1 MLLEVTCSDSKQVT
15 MKWEL
20 TGPSASAVVDYIV
33 EKEQNG
39 RKLASNLTI
48 HHCQTNCNVL
58 GEAQQEQPVSEALI
72 PAIAV
77 ASMAAVVTITV
88 AILLLVVVVGC
99 VCHKKRQKRMLAPP
113 NGTPQLPVPNPLY
126 SSFANGD
133 EEGRQAGPQDLA
145 ASPNVATGD
154 EEGTQA
160 GPQDLAASPNVA
172 TGDEEGTQAEP
183 QDLAA
188 SPHPTNLPAEPIVP
202 VAIVDTIGYSKL
214 KHFTGNWNP
223 SGTVH
228 VMFNVDAVE
237 HEVRTV
243 ERNYCNAWILNHQ
256 QRPLDAAH
264 GANAAPAAS
273 GNQSSTD
280 TGSAEEDAHR
290 VNKSEQLVDG
300 ASLLEGA
307 TTYRVNCRPPYLPTR
322 AQSSDSDFSS
332 ISNSPS
338 TELHLTVPSRVRRSN
353 VFDEDQNEVFGSSE
367 VSRRE
372 PKRHEKPPIPLP
384 RRRRCSNENVLEN
397 EGAYSEE
404 PIVYEDVVLARS

>member
-1 MLLEVTCSDSKQVT
+1 MLLEVTCSDSKQGT

-48 HHCQTNCNVL
+48 YPCQTTCNVL
-58 GEAQQEQPVSEALI
+58 GEAQQEEQVSESLI

-99 VCHKKRQKRMLAPP
+99 VCHKKRQKRMFAPP
-113 NGTPQLPVPNPLY
+113 NGTPRRPVPNPLY
-126 SSFANGD
+126 YSFANGD

-160 GPQDLAASPNVA
+160 EPQDLAASPNAA

-188 SPHPTNLPAEPIVP
+188 SPHPTNLPAEPSMP

-214 KHFTGNWNP
+214 QHFTG
-223 SGTVH
+223 
-228 VMFNVDAVE
+228 
-237 HEVRTV
+237 
-243 ERNYCNAWILNHQ
+243 ILQ
-256 QRPLDAAH
+256 
-264 GANAAPAAS
+264 
-273 GNQSSTD
+273 
-280 TGSAEEDAHR
+280 
-290 VNKSEQLVDG
+290 
-300 ASLLEGA
+300 
-307 TTYRVNCRPPYLPTR
+307 
-322 AQSSDSDFSS
+322 
-332 ISNSPS
+332 
-338 TELHLTVPSRVRRSN
+338 EL
-353 VFDEDQNEVFGSSE
+353 
-367 VSRRE
+367 
-372 PKRHEKPPIPLP
+372 
-384 RRRRCSNENVLEN
+384 
-397 EGAYSEE
+397 YM
-404 PIVYEDVVLARS
+404 

>member
-1 MLLEVTCSDSKQVT
+1 

-39 RKLASNLTI
+39 RILASNLTI
-48 HHCQTNCNVL
+48 HRCEKTCNVL
-58 GEAQQEQPVSEALI
+58 GEAEQEEQVSESLI

-77 ASMAAVVTITV
+77 ASMAAVVTIAV

-99 VCHKKRQKRMLAPP
+99 VCHKKTQKRMFAPP
-113 NGTPQLPVPNPLY
+113 NETPRRPVPNPLY
-126 SSFANGD
+126 YSFAN
-133 EEGRQAGPQDLA
+133 
-145 ASPNVATGD
+145 
-154 EEGTQA
+154 
-160 GPQDLAASPNVA
+160 
-172 TGDEEGTQAEP
+172 GDEEGTQAEP

-188 SPHPTNLPAEPIVP
+188 SPHPTNLPAEPSMP
-202 VAIVDTIGYSKL
+202 VAIVDTIGYSRL
-214 KHFTGNWNP
+214 QHFTGNWNP
-223 SGTVH
+223 SGTVR
-228 VMFNVDAVE
+228 VLFNEDAVE

-243 ERNYCNAWILNHQ
+243 ERSYYITWILNHQ

-273 GNQSSTD
+273 GNQSGTD
-280 TGSAEEDAHR
+280 TDSAEEDAHC
-290 VNKSEQLVDG
+290 VNESEQLVDG
-300 ASLLEGA
+300 ASLHEGT

-322 AQSSDSDFSS
+322 APISDSDFSS

-384 RRRRCSNENVLEN
+384 RRRRCSNEDVLEN
-397 EGAYSEE
+397 EGACSEE
-404 PIVYEDVVLARS
+404 PIVYEDVVLARL

>member
-1 MLLEVTCSDSKQVT
+1 MEVTCSDSKQGT

-39 RKLASNLTI
+39 RILASNLTI
-48 HHCQTNCNVL
+48 HRCERTCNVL
-58 GEAQQEQPVSEALI
+58 GEAQQEEQVSETLI

-99 VCHKKRQKRMLAPP
+99 VCHKKRQKRMFAPP
-113 NGTPQLPVPNPLY
+113 NETPRRPVPNPLY
-126 SSFANGD
+126 YSFANGD
-133 EEGRQAGPQDLA
+133 EERHQAGPQDLA
-145 ASPNVATGD
+145 SSPNA
-154 EEGTQA
+154 
-160 GPQDLAASPNVA
+160 A

-214 KHFTGNWNP
+214 QHFTGNWNP

-243 ERNYCNAWILNHQ
+243 ERNYCNTWILNHQ
-256 QRPLDAAH
+256 QRPLNAAH

-273 GNQSSTD
+273 GNQSGTD
-280 TGSAEEDAHR
+280 AGSAEEDAHR
-290 VNKSEQLVDG
+290 VNESEQLVGG
-300 ASLLEGA
+300 ASLHEGT

-384 RRRRCSNENVLEN
+384 RRRRCSNEDVLEN

-404 PIVYEDVVLARS
+404 PIVYEDVVLAKS

>member
-1 MLLEVTCSDSKQVT
+1 MEVTCSDSKQVT

-39 RKLASNLTI
+39 RILASNLTI
-48 HHCQTNCNVL
+48 HRCERTCNVL
-58 GEAQQEQPVSEALI
+58 GEAQQEEQVSESLI

-88 AILLLVVVVGC
+88 AILLLVVVGC

-113 NGTPQLPVPNPLY
+113 NGTPRRPVPNPLY

-133 EEGRQAGPQDLA
+133 EEGRQA
-145 ASPNVATGD
+145 
-154 EEGTQA
+154 E
-160 GPQDLAASPNVA
+160 PQDLAASPNVA

-188 SPHPTNLPAEPIVP
+188 SPHPTNLPAEPSMP

-214 KHFTGNWNP
+214 QHFTGNWNP

-228 VMFNVDAVE
+228 VMFNEDAVE

-243 ERNYCNAWILNHQ
+243 ERSYYNTWILNHQ

-273 GNQSSTD
+273 GNQSGTD
-280 TGSAEEDAHR
+280 TGSAEEDAH
-290 VNKSEQLVDG
+290 QQQ
-300 ASLLEGA
+300 
-307 TTYRVNCRPPYLPTR
+307 PTLCT
-322 AQSSDSDFSS
+322 Q
-332 ISNSPS
+332 P
-338 TELHLTVPSRVRRSN
+338 TML
-353 VFDEDQNEVFGSSE
+353 
-367 VSRRE
+367 
-372 PKRHEKPPIPLP
+372 
-384 RRRRCSNENVLEN
+384 
-397 EGAYSEE
+397 
-404 PIVYEDVVLARS
+404 IVVAV

>member
-1 MLLEVTCSDSKQVT
+1 
-15 MKWEL
+15 MKL
-20 TGPSASAVVDYIV
+20 D
-33 EKEQNG
+33 
-39 RKLASNLTI
+39 
-48 HHCQTNCNVL
+48 
-58 GEAQQEQPVSEALI
+58 QQEEQVSETLI

-77 ASMAAVVTITV
+77 ASMAAVVTIAV
-88 AILLLVVVVGC
+88 AILLLVVVGC
-99 VCHKKRQKRMLAPP
+99 VCHRKTQKRMFAPP
-113 NGTPQLPVPNPLY
+113 NGTPRRPVPNPLY
-126 SSFANGD
+126 SSFVNGD
-133 EEGRQAGPQDLA
+133 EERH
-145 ASPNVATGD
+145 
-154 EEGTQA
+154 QA

-214 KHFTGNWNP
+214 QHFTGNWNP
-223 SGTVH
+223 SGTVR
-228 VMFNVDAVE
+228 VLFNEDALE

-243 ERNYCNAWILNHQ
+243 ERSYCNAWILNHQ

-273 GNQSSTD
+273 GNQSGTD
-280 TGSAEEDAHR
+280 TDSAEEDAHR
-290 VNKSEQLVDG
+290 VNESEQLVGG
-300 ASLLEGA
+300 ASLHEG
-307 TTYRVNCRPPYLPTR
+307 TPTYRVNCRPSYLPTR

-338 TELHLTVPSRVRRSN
+338 TELHLTVPSWVRRSN

-367 VSRRE
+367 ASRRE

-384 RRRRCSNENVLEN
+384 RRR
-397 EGAYSEE
+397 
-404 PIVYEDVVLARS
+404 

>member
-1 MLLEVTCSDSKQVT
+1 M
-15 MKWEL
+15 
-20 TGPSASAVVDYIV
+20 
-33 EKEQNG
+33 
-39 RKLASNLTI
+39 
-48 HHCQTNCNVL
+48 
-58 GEAQQEQPVSEALI
+58 
-72 PAIAV
+72 
-77 ASMAAVVTITV
+77 
-88 AILLLVVVVGC
+88 
-99 VCHKKRQKRMLAPP
+99 
-113 NGTPQLPVPNPLY
+113 PNPLY

-160 GPQDLAASPNVA
+160 
-172 TGDEEGTQAEP
+172 EP
-183 QDLAA
+183 QDLVA
-188 SPHPTNLPAEPIVP
+188 SPHPTNLPAEPSMP
-202 VAIVDTIGYSKL
+202 VAIVDTIGYSRL
-214 KHFTGNWNP
+214 QHFTGNWNP

-273 GNQSSTD
+273 GNQSGTD

-290 VNKSEQLVDG
+290 VNESEQLVDG

-338 TELHLTVPSRVRRSN
+338 TELHLTVPSRVRHSN

-384 RRRRCSNENVLEN
+384 RRRRCSNEDVLEN
-397 EGAYSEE
+397 EGACSEE

>member
-1 MLLEVTCSDSKQVT
+1 MEVTCSDSKQVT

-39 RKLASNLTI
+39 RILASNLTI
-48 HHCQTNCNVL
+48 HLCQTTCNVL
-58 GEAQQEQPVSEALI
+58 GEAQQEEQVSEALI

-88 AILLLVVVVGC
+88 AILLLVVVGC
-99 VCHKKRQKRMLAPP
+99 VCHKKRQNRMFAPP
-113 NGTPQLPVPNPLY
+113 NETPRRPVPNPLY
-126 SSFANGD
+126 YSFANGD
-133 EEGRQAGPQDLA
+133 EERHQAGPQDLA
-145 ASPNVATGD
+145 ASPNA
-154 EEGTQA
+154 
-160 GPQDLAASPNVA
+160 A

-188 SPHPTNLPAEPIVP
+188 SPHPTNLPAEPIAP
-202 VAIVDTIGYSKL
+202 VAIVDTIGYSRL
-214 KHFTGNWNP
+214 QHFTGNWNP

-228 VMFNVDAVE
+228 VMFNEDAVE

-273 GNQSSTD
+273 GNQSGTD
-280 TGSAEEDAHR
+280 AGSAEEDAHR
-290 VNKSEQLVDG
+290 VNESEQLVDG
-300 ASLLEGA
+300 ASLLEGT

-322 AQSSDSDFSS
+322 APSSDSDFSS

-353 VFDEDQNEVFGSSE
+353 VFDDDQNEVFGFSE

-404 PIVYEDVVLARS
+404 PIVYEDVVLAKS